1 MKNTIKKL
9 ITITAALVIGA
20 GAFAK
25 TLSELSGE
33 LKLLKDW
40 DTKVAWANANAAD
53 IEATFGEVK
62 TLIAANGNA
71 YSAEKEVCGFAY
83 LAGACTVPA
92 ATDWELCCL
101 HSGKFIEVKSQS
113 DPTFYA
119 DLKAGGW
126 KIGNKQLSAGQ
137 KVAMA
142 YTIKD
147 FDYFVENNSPE
158 VFEVMYIDRWVAKW
172 LAKNLLSMG
181 DAAKAK
187 SICNNI
193 VAVLI
198 VRDNADEQLKTM
210 QNCGKELTARA
221 LDAKIIK

>member
-25 TLSELSGE
+25 TLPELAGE

-40 DTKVAWANANAAD
+40 ESKVAWATANAAD
-53 IEATFGEVK
+53 IEAVFPEVK
-62 TLIAANGNA
+62 KLPEMQTGN
-71 YSAEKEVCGFAY
+71 YSPEKDVCGLAY
-83 LAGACTVPA
+83 LAGVCTFPQ
-92 ATDWELCCL
+92 ATNWELCGL

>member
-20 GAFAK
+20 GAYAK

-62 TLIAANGNA
+62 KLIAANGNA
-71 YSAEKEVCGFAY
+71 PSAEKGVCGFAY
-83 LAGACTVPA
+83 LAGACTFPQ

-113 DPTFYA
+113 DPTYYA
-119 DLKAGGW
+119 ELKSNGW
-126 KIGNKQLSAGQ
+126 KIGDKQLSTAQ
-137 KVAMA
+137 KVNMA
-142 YTIKD
+142 YTMKD
-147 FDYFVENNSPE
+147 FDFFIENNSPE
-158 VFEVMYIDRWVAKW
+158 VFEVMYIDRWVSMW
-172 LAKNLLSMG
+172 LTKNLLAMS
-181 DAAKAK
+181 DTAKAK

-193 VAVLI
+193 VAALI

-210 QNCGKELTARA
+210 QNVGKELTARA
-221 LDAKIIK
+221 LDNKIIK

>member
-25 TLSELSGE
+25 TLPELAGE

-53 IEATFGEVK
+53 IEAVFPEVK
-62 TLIAANGNA
+62 KLIAANGNA
-71 YSAEKEVCGFAY
+71 YSAEKGVCALAY
-83 LAGACTVPA
+83 LSGACTFPA

-101 HSGKFIEVKSQS
+101 HAGRFIELKSQS
-113 DPTFYA
+113 DPTYYA
-119 DLKAGGW
+119 EIKANGW
-126 KIGNKQLSAGQ
+126 KVGDNQLSPSQ
-137 KVAMA
+137 KTQTA
-142 YTIKD
+142 YVMKD
-147 FDYFVENNSPE
+147 FDFFIENNSTE
-158 VFEVMYIDRWVAKW
+158 VFEAMYIDRWVSMW
-172 LAKNLLSMG
+172 LAKNLLAMS
-181 DAAKAK
+181 DTAKAK

-193 VAVLI
+193 VAALI
-198 VRDNADEQLKTM
+198 VRDNADEQLKTL
-210 QNCGKELTARA
+210 QNVGKELTARA